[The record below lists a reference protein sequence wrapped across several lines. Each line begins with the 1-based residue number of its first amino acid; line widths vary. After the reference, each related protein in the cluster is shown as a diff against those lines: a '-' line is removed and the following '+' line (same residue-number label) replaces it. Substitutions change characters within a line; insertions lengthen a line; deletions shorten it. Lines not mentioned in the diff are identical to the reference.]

1 MNEVQAIDLE
11 CATQQAAGLASYAS
25 ARDVVENLRPSETVY
40 CLYPGVLRTVA
51 RRFVSGFPG
60 HTLYAVKANPKPEI
74 IRQLYQA
81 GVRHFDTASL
91 REIALVKQAC
101 PDAVCYFMAV
111 CKLTGA
117 AETAFS
123 DYGVRHFVA
132 DHRSEVDRLLALVDA
147 DTTIHVRMKAFD
159 KASVYELSSKFG
171 AEDSDVVAMLRHVA
185 EAGLRPGLAFNVG
198 SLCRH
203 PDAYRRAIAAAS
215 AVVAASGVAI
225 ASLDV
230 GGGFPTEYP
239 GLGSPPIEDFF
250 AAIRD
255 EFAAGA
261 WPDDCP
267 LLCEPGRALVA
278 EGQSLLLQVIL
289 IKDELV
295 FLNDGVY
302 GSLNELV
309 ISKNTVVY
317 PPRVIR
323 LDGTPPSE
331 TTRPYAISG
340 PTCDTLDLLPVKI
353 DLPTDIAVGDWIEF
367 GLAGAYTNAMS
378 TRFNGLYSE
387 HWVSIEGDRAMP
399 PGFGEG

>member
-1 MNEVQAIDLE
+1 MSGLPAIDLDGP
-11 CATQQAAGLASYAS
+11 TRQAAGLASYAS
-25 ARDVVENLRPSETVY
+25 ARDAVMDLRPPETVY
-40 CLYPGVLRTVA
+40 CLYPEVLKAVA

-60 HTLYAVKANPKPEI
+60 HTLYAVKANPNPDV
-74 IRQLYQA
+74 IRQLYAA

-91 REIALVKQAC
+91 REIALVKRIC
-101 PDAVCYFMAV
+101 PDAECYFMAV
-111 CKLTGA
+111 SKLSGA

-123 DYGVRHFVA
+123 EHGVRHFVA
-132 DHRSEVDRLLALVDA
+132 DHRSEVDRLLALADA

-159 KASVYELSSKFG
+159 PASVYELSSKFG
-171 AEDSDVVAMLRHVA
+171 ADDGEAASLLRHVA

-203 PDAYRRAIAAAS
+203 PDAYRRAIAAAGE
-215 AVVAASGVAI
+215 VAAAAGVSV

-239 GLGSPPIEDFF
+239 GLGTPPVEDFF

-261 WPDDCP
+261 WPDDCA

-289 IKDELV
+289 IKDDLV
-295 FLNDGVY
+295 FLNDGLY
-302 GSLNELV
+302 GSLNELAM
-309 ISKNTVVY
+309 SKNTVVY
-317 PPRVIR
+317 PRRIIR
-323 LDGTPPSE
+323 PGGRPSE
-331 TTRPYAISG
+331 TTKPYAISG
-340 PTCDTLDLLPVKI
+340 PTCDTVDQLPGTL
-353 DLPTDIAVGDWIEF
+353 DLPTDLAVGDWIEF

-378 TRFNGLYSE
+378 TRFNGFYSE
-387 HWVSIEGDRAMP
+387 TWISIEGDRALP
-399 PGFGEG
+399 PGFGDG